1 MSQRL
6 SHVLHDPEANI
17 ESVGRP
23 TRMKE
28 IVRAGLI
35 RAEGRALE
43 HVELA
48 RAWRRRIGELFL
60 VVPIG
65 DSLPDV
71 ADHVVKAPRVRPL
84 LTDHVRR
91 RLLRQ

>member
-6 SHVLHDPEANI
+6 SHVLRDPEANI
-17 ESVGRP
+17 ETVGRAAG
-23 TRMKE
+23 MKE

-43 HVELA
+43 HEDLA
-48 RAWRRRIGELFL
+48 RAWRGWISELFL

-65 DSLPDV
+65 DPLPDV
-71 ADHVVKAPRVRPL
+71 ADYVVEARRVRPL
-84 LTDHVRR
+84 LTDHVRHRLR
-91 RLLRQ
+91 R